1 MEKKERKGNTLEA
14 RLYDI
19 INDFINMNKGTLL
32 DIDDKVTLE
41 SARIWNIVKEELEGE
56 EIPGK
61 PRSYDTSDYGVI
73 SSTKVVCIL
82 EDRFG
87 TDKKRNEKIGTLT
100 FSGNKLEKL
109 ARNYSFIDRIKIE
122 APKTTT
128 TCHAQMTSYQVQRGF
143 HVNIVLMR

>member
-14 RLYDI
+14 RLYHI

-61 PRSYDTSDYGVI
+61 PR
-73 SSTKVVCIL
+73 
-82 EDRFG
+82 
-87 TDKKRNEKIGTLT
+87 
-100 FSGNKLEKL
+100 
-109 ARNYSFIDRIKIE
+109 
-122 APKTTT
+122 
-128 TCHAQMTSYQVQRGF
+128 
-143 HVNIVLMR
+143 